1 MYRTI
6 YCPYDEPDIEA
17 LKLAKT
23 WGLPIQIK
31 ESQRTMLLEFDKT
44 KSCVISIPTDRSL
57 TTTKNKYQTDRIID
71 IKYVNDFRDCSTYKL
86 IVTADEFSETFSSSF
101 KEKHKI
107 VFKIKLKNPGE
118 YVFEI
123 FDGKEIVDTINK
135 TVVESL

>member
-135 TVVESL
+135 TVVGSL

>member
-1 MYRTI
+1 MYRTV

-57 TTTKNKYQTDRIID
+57 TTTKNEYQTDRIID

-86 IVTADEFSETFSSSF
+86 IVTAGEFSETFSSSF